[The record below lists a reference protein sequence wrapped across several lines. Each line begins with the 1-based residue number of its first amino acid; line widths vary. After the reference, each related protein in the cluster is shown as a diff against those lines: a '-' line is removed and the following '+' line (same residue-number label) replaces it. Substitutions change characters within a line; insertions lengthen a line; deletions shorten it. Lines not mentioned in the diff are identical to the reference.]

1 MRWKGLNRRYGMARD
16 GMGLMR
22 RDKLKG
28 RDGMGWDGMKRKG
41 WEGRD
46 WMECDGMG

>member
-28 RDGMGWDGMKRKG
+28 RDGMGWDEQKGMGR
-41 WEGRD
+41 EGL
-46 WMECDGMG
+46 DGM

>member
-1 MRWKGLNRRYGMARD
+1 MRTLCLSWVKGWIKTDGKRRMRWEGLNGRYGMARD

-28 RDGMGWDGMKRKG
+28 RDGMR
-41 WEGRD
+41 
-46 WMECDGMG
+46 